1 MTQLKRFPRCEI
13 VFHCAHTHTQRGCA
27 GVKLR
32 CVGEEAGCLCSLICR
47 VSCAVSSLPKSF
59 VAHRDITICRNL
71 AGFGGIWPTVAA
83 QQKTQFNSNSAYWF
97 RFLAFFSLLFFWLI
111 DAAGIRK
118 LCAKVT
124 RAARQLECRVPT
136 TNRTA
141 NCSHNNNNNSKTN
154 RNNNN
159 CCTMNTSA
167 MRMRHCRCFCRRG
180 HRRHRLLPLSC
191 PRWG

>member
-1 MTQLKRFPRCEI
+1 MKLFST
-13 VFHCAHTHTQRGCA
+13 AHTHTHTRRGCA

-32 CVGEEAGCLCSLICR
+32 CVGEEAGCLCSLICQA
-47 VSCAVSSLPKSF
+47 SCAVSSLPKSF

-71 AGFGGIWPTVAA
+71 AGFGGIWRDLA
-83 QQKTQFNSNSAYWF
+83 NSSCSAKNSIEIPLTGF
-97 RFLAFFSLLFFWLI
+97 GFSLFSRFFFWLI

-141 NCSHNNNNNSKTN
+141 NCWHNNSN

-159 CCTMNTSA
+159 SCTMNTSA
-167 MRMRHCRCFCRRG
+167 MRMRHCRCRCRRG
-180 HRRHRLLPLSC
+180 HRRRRLLPLSC